1 MSGQNGSDDGVG
13 GAFRGNR
20 DTAQVDMPMAPPRPT
35 GPGGAPSTPVP
46 AVTGPVPLPADG
58 RSDASPLVRT
68 VERHLD
74 EILSA
79 VPQPDPIELAVL
91 DAQGLLCAE
100 EVVSQR
106 ALPAFDQAG
115 LDGYAARADD
125 IASATVQEPV
135 ELAVVGESVAGAGA
149 PSSIGPGLALKLAAG
164 AMLPA
169 GADVVVPAVWTD
181 QGVARVAVQAAPPA
195 GAYVRLT
202 GDDVAPGDPAVQV
215 GTPIGPAQI
224 SLLAAVGRERVLVR
238 PRPRVV
244 VLSAGSELVDVAAA
258 PSPGQIVD
266 VNSYA
271 LAAAARDA
279 GADAYRWG
287 ILPTDQRRLA
297 EVLESQLLR
306 SDLVLVSGTFASG
319 GFDLVQEAL
328 AGLGEMR
335 FRQVAMHPG
344 PAQGFGRL
352 GRDGVPVICVP
363 GEPVA
368 ALVSFE
374 VFVRPAIRLMLG
386 KRQLFRRT
394 VQAIAGQQLLSPLG
408 YRQYLHGTVMRHPD
422 GGYVVEPVGEAT
434 DALLARMARA
444 NCLIVVDED
453 VTEVAAGGLV
463 TVMPLL
469 LGG

>member
-1 MSGQNGSDDGVG
+1 MSRTEDGGVG
-13 GAFRGNR
+13 YR
-20 DTAQVDMPMAPPRPT
+20 DTAHVGVRPRPEVPPPPPPAPRE
-35 GPGGAPSTPVP
+35 PGGRRSPV
-46 AVTGPVPLPADG
+46 AEESV
-58 RSDASPLVRT
+58 RSVGQ
-68 VERHLD
+68 HLD
-74 EILSA
+74 EILAA

-100 EVVSQR
+100 DVVSRR
-106 ALPAFDQAG
+106 ALPAFDQAA
-115 LDGYAARADD
+115 LDGYAARAEDVEG
-125 IASATVQEPV
+125 ASPDAPV
-135 ELAVVGESVAGAGA
+135 ELAVVGESVAGMSA
-149 PSSIGPGLALKLAAG
+149 PSSIGPGLALAVAAG

-181 QGVARVAVQAAPPA
+181 QGAARVAVHAAPPT
-195 GAYVRLT
+195 GGYVRRT

-224 SLLAAVGRERVLVR
+224 SLLAAVGRDRVWVR
-238 PRPRVV
+238 PRPRVSV
-244 VLSAGSELVDVAAA
+244 VCAGTELVDIGTPPAL
-258 PSPGQIVD
+258 GQVVD

-279 GADAYRWG
+279 GADAYRSG
-287 ILPTDQRRLA
+287 ILPTDRRRLA

-306 SDLVLVSGTFASG
+306 SDLLVLAGTLG
-319 GFDLVQEAL
+319 GTGFDVVQEVMAE
-328 AGLGEMR
+328 LGDMQHAR
-335 FRQVAMHPG
+335 VTMHPG
-344 PAQGFGRL
+344 PAQAFGRL
-352 GRDGVPVICVP
+352 GRDAVPVICVP

-374 VFVRPAIRLMLG
+374 VFVRPAIRRMLG

-422 GGYVVEPVGEAT
+422 GGYVVEPVGDGTE
-434 DALLARMARA
+434 ALLARMARA
-444 NCLIVVDED
+444 NCLIVIDED
-453 VTEVAAGGLV
+453 VTEIAAGGLV